1 MIFIS
6 FLLTHRGSLDYL
18 SISVYAD
25 DYVYRTMED
34 ITQIYKALSE
44 QMRLR
49 ILMLLTQGELC
60 VCDLMAV
67 LDEPQSKVSRHLAYL
82 KHSGL
87 IQSTRVGTWMHYFL
101 RDPLDELVSAHI
113 EFLNRELSSLSWA
126 RADAEKMGQVQSQK
140 LCENSAG
147 NRSYPKGRTASNKK
161 EAKRKLKK

>member
-1 MIFIS
+1 M
-6 FLLTHRGSLDYL
+6 
-18 SISVYAD
+18 YAD
-25 DYVYRTMED
+25 DSIHQTMED
-34 ITQIYKALSE
+34 IAHIYKALSE

-87 IQSTRVGTWMHYFL
+87 IQGKRVGTWMHYFL

-113 EFLNRELSSLSWA
+113 EFLNRELSGLSWA
-126 RADAEKMGQVQSQK
+126 RADAEKMGQVQAQK
-140 LCENSAG
+140 LCENSGG
-147 NRSYPKGRTASNKK
+147 NRPSPQGRTTSNRK